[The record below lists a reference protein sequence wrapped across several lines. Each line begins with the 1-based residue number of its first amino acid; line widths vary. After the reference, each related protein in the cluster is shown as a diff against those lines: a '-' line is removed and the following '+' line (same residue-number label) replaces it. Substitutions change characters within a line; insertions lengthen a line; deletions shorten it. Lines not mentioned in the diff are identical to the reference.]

1 MSIAE
6 AWVKTAPRHCQDL
19 TGTGNE
25 EKKGNRNNSRSN
37 TGNWSRKKGTNRRK
51 STFVRE
57 DTSTRE
63 GSDDVREPGQ
73 KTDVTDGPA
82 N

>member
-37 TGNWSRKKGTNRRK
+37 TGNWSRRR
-51 STFVRE
+51 
-57 DTSTRE
+57 
-63 GSDDVREPGQ
+63 GQ
-73 KTDVTDGPA
+73 IEERVLLYEKTQARGKVQTMSGNPVKKTDVTDGPA